1 VKLDRLLLAL
11 LPFAFLLALADPPPP
26 PQARIDQG
34 VRDFVLGVLGA
45 MLNLNDWIAL
55 FQASLRDF
63 QSGAYSI
70 GRGLIVLGLVWGLI
84 RAVYYGSLEEVLA
97 SMARVVL
104 AGAFL
109 WLGEALDSAFGGTDG
124 IYKAVTNT
132 FRTEMA
138 DAITEASNN
147 LKALGAVINP
157 LFTIVAIVEAGI
169 THIAGTALNEGTN
182 SPEWVQKVLAGIG
195 AASQLLNPASL
206 MILPFIVITMVLTVI
221 ISTMFLLASAFWP
234 IVAGSLALPIGL
246 GPSLFGRWLSV
257 VVWAFIMGAI
267 GPFVVR
273 AGLELGV
280 SRPAAYIASQA
291 KEIVDNTVR
300 ELKAQFRENR
310 RIVAE
315 SIYRVSAQNGWDPT
329 KCGYEVF
336 IDTDGKM
343 NWRPTQANITDQIF
357 SARAC
362 TILTWEVRKN
372 YIRDA
377 GVMVVGL
384 GKGLVDMFQAWAQTL
399 MMTVGGMAAGLL
411 IAGYLASLVATF
423 FGGLGLAVTAAAL
436 GAATRTATG
445 AIAGLGGVGAAV
457 GEVGQGL
464 AGAARSAAGAA
475 GAAGSALA
483 SASARAV
490 ERVGGWVM
498 DRSPSGLP
506 PSYERTTEVP
516 PAWMHRGGAESVP
529 MVVRGSGTSVT
540 AGGEGSPRYTTP
552 QASPPVSY
560 RGGPAPVASEG
571 WISRAAE
578 AKPPSV
584 QGDSAPTEPAAPATG
599 PTAPT
604 GGTPSYEPP
613 GRWAG
618 RSGNWVKPPDKTD
631 E

>member
-1 VKLDRLLLAL
+1 VKLDRVLLAL

-26 PQARIDQG
+26 PQGQIDQG
-34 VRDFVLGVLGA
+34 VRDFVLGILGA

-55 FQASLRDF
+55 FKSSLRDF

-70 GRGLIVLGLVWGLI
+70 GRGLIVLGLVWSLI
-84 RAVYYGSLEEVLA
+84 RAVYYGSLEEILA

-138 DAITEASNN
+138 DAITDASNN

-169 THIAGTALNEGTN
+169 THIAGTALNDGTN
-182 SPEWVQKVLAGIG
+182 TPDWVQKVLAGIG

-273 AGLELGV
+273 GGLELGV

-291 KEIVDNTVR
+291 REIVDNTVK
-300 ELKAQFRENR
+300 ELKDQFRENR

-315 SIYRVSAQNGWDPT
+315 SIQQISAQNGWDPT

-336 IDTDGKM
+336 LDTDGKL
-343 NWRPTQANITDQIF
+343 NWRPVEANVTDQIF

-362 TILTWEVRKN
+362 MTLTWEVRKTF
-372 YIRDA
+372 IRDA
-377 GVMVVGL
+377 GVLVVGL

-436 GAATRTATG
+436 GAATRTAAG

-457 GEVGQGL
+457 GEVGQAL
-464 AGAARSAAGAA
+464 GAARSAA

-506 PSYERTTEVP
+506 PSYERTTEAL
-516 PAWMHRGGAESVP
+516 PAWMHRGGAESAP
-529 MVVRGSGTSVT
+529 MVVRGGGTSIT
-540 AGGEGSPRYTTP
+540 AGGEGSPRYSTP
-552 QASPPVSY
+552 QALPEAY

-578 AKPPSV
+578 ARPPSV
-584 QGDSAPTEPAAPATG
+584 QGGGPTEPTTPATG

-604 GGTPSYEPP
+604 GETPSYEPP
-613 GRWAG
+613 GRWVG

>member
-1 VKLDRLLLAL
+1 MKPDRLLLAL

-109 WLGEALDSAFGGTDG
+109 WLGEALESAFGGTNG

-221 ISTMFLLASAFWP
+221 ISTMFLLAGAFWP

-291 KEIVDNTVR
+291 REIVDNTVR

-315 SIYRVSAQNGWDPT
+315 SIYQVSAQNGWDPT

-436 GAATRTATG
+436 GYATRTAAG
-445 AIAGLGGVGAAV
+445 AIAGLGGVGGAV

-506 PSYERTTEVP
+506 PSYERTTEAP

-529 MVVRGSGTSVT
+529 MVVRGGGTSIT
-540 AGGEGSPRYTTP
+540 AGGEGSLRYTIP

-571 WISRAAE
+571 WIARAAE

-584 QGDSAPTEPAAPATG
+584 QGSGPTEPTTPATG
-599 PTAPT
+599 PTDPT

>member
-109 WLGEALDSAFGGTDG
+109 WLGEALESAFGGTNG
-124 IYKAVTNT
+124 IYMAVTNT
-132 FRTEMA
+132 FRTQMA

-157 LFTIVAIVEAGI
+157 LFTIVAITEAGI
-169 THIAGTALNEGTN
+169 THIAGTALNEGT

-291 KEIVDNTVR
+291 REIVDQTVE
-300 ELKAQFRENR
+300 ELKTQFRENR

-315 SIYRVSAQNGWDPT
+315 SIYQVSAQNGWDPT

-336 IDTDGKM
+336 IDTDGKL

-436 GAATRTATG
+436 GYATRTAAG

-457 GEVGQGL
+457 GEVGRGV

-483 SASARAV
+483 SAGARAV
-490 ERVGGWVM
+490 ERVGGWVV

-506 PSYERTTEVP
+506 PSYERTTEAP

-529 MVVRGSGTSVT
+529 VVVRGGGTSIT

-552 QASPPVSY
+552 QASPPEAY

-584 QGDSAPTEPAAPATG
+584 QGGGPTEPTTPATG

>member
-1 VKLDRLLLAL
+1 MKLDRVLLAL

-26 PQARIDQG
+26 PQGQIDTG
-34 VRDFVLGVLGA
+34 VRDFVLGILGA

-70 GRGLIVLGLVWGLI
+70 GRGLIVLGLIWSLI
-84 RAVYYGSLEEVLA
+84 RAVYYGSLEEILA

-109 WLGEALDSAFGGTDG
+109 WLGEALDSSFGGTDG

-169 THIAGTALNEGTN
+169 THIAGTALNDGTN
-182 SPEWVQKVLAGIG
+182 TPDWVQKVLAGIG

-273 AGLELGV
+273 GGLELGV

-291 KEIVDNTVR
+291 KEIVDKTVE
-300 ELKAQFRENR
+300 ELKNQFRENR

-315 SIYRVSAQNGWDPT
+315 NIYQISAQNGWDPT

-343 NWRPTQANITDQIF
+343 NWRPVEANITDQIW

-362 TILTWEVRKN
+362 MTLTWEVRKN
-372 YIRDA
+372 FFRDA

-423 FGGLGLAVTAAAL
+423 FGGLGLAVTAAAM
-436 GAATRTATG
+436 GAATRTATA
-445 AIAGLGGVGAAV
+445 AIAGMGGVGAAV
-457 GEVGQGL
+457 GEVG
-464 AGAARSAAGAA
+464 GAARSAAGAA

-483 SASARAV
+483 SATARAV
-490 ERVGGWVM
+490 ERVGGWVV

-506 PSYERTTEVP
+506 PSYERTAEAP
-516 PAWMHRGGAESVP
+516 PAWMHRGGTESAP
-529 MVVRGSGTSVT
+529 MVVRGSGTSIT
-540 AGGEGSPRYTTP
+540 AGGGGSPRYTTP
-552 QASPPVSY
+552 QASPPEAY

-571 WISRAAE
+571 WISRATE
-578 AKPPSV
+578 ARPPSV
-584 QGDSAPTEPAAPATG
+584 EGGGPTEPTTPATG
-599 PTAPT
+599 PTDPT

>member
-1 VKLDRLLLAL
+1 MKLDRLLLAL

-26 PQARIDQG
+26 PQGHIDQG

-109 WLGEALDSAFGGTDG
+109 WLGEALESAFGGTDG
-124 IYKAVTNT
+124 IYRAVTNT

-138 DAITEASNN
+138 EAITEASNN

-221 ISTMFLLASAFWP
+221 ISTMFLLAGAFWP

-291 KEIVDNTVR
+291 REIVDNTVR

-336 IDTDGKM
+336 IDTDGKL

-362 TILTWEVRKN
+362 TILTWEVRRN

-436 GAATRTATG
+436 GYATRTAAG

-457 GEVGQGL
+457 GEVGRGL
-464 AGAARSAAGAA
+464 AGAARGAAGAA
-475 GAAGSALA
+475 GAAGSAF
-483 SASARAV
+483 ARAV

-506 PSYERTTEVP
+506 PSYERTTEAP

-529 MVVRGSGTSVT
+529 MVVRGGGTSIT
-540 AGGEGSPRYTTP
+540 AGAEGSLRYTIP
-552 QASPPVSY
+552 QASPPVAY

-584 QGDSAPTEPAAPATG
+584 QEGGPTGPTTPATG

-613 GRWAG
+613 GRWVG
-618 RSGNWVKPPDKTD
+618 RSGNWVKPPNKNDG
-631 E
+631 

>member
-1 VKLDRLLLAL
+1 VKPDRLLLAL
-11 LPFAFLLALADPPPP
+11 LPFAFLLALADPPPM
-26 PQARIDQG
+26 PQGQIDQG

-124 IYKAVTNT
+124 IYKAVTDT

-157 LFTIVAIVEAGI
+157 LFTIVAVVEAGI
-169 THIAGTALNEGTN
+169 THMAGTALNEGVN

-206 MILPFIVITMVLTVI
+206 MILPFVVITMVLTVI

-291 KEIVDNTVR
+291 REIVDNTVR

-315 SIYRVSAQNGWDPT
+315 SVYQVSAQNGWDPT

-377 GVMVVGL
+377 GVAVVGL

-436 GAATRTATG
+436 GGATQTATK
-445 AIAGLGGVGAAV
+445 AIAGLGNLGAAV
-457 GEVGQGL
+457 GQG
-464 AGAARSAAGAA
+464 ATEAARSAVGAA

-483 SASARAV
+483 SAGARAV

-506 PSYERTTEVP
+506 PSYERTTEAYRGG
-516 PAWMHRGGAESVP
+516 PAPVASERWMHRGGAESGP
-529 MVVRGSGTSVT
+529 MVVRGGGTSIT

-552 QASPPVSY
+552 QASPPEAY
-560 RGGPAPVASEG
+560 RGGPAPVASSAWRQRGDAGSGPMVVRGGGTSITGGGEG
-571 WISRAAE
+571 S
-578 AKPPSV
+578 
-584 QGDSAPTEPAAPATG
+584 PTE
-599 PTAPT
+599 
-604 GGTPSYEPP
+604 GGEK
-613 GRWAG
+613 GG
-618 RSGNWVKPPDKTD
+618 GG
-631 E
+631 